1 MKHAHDMD
9 LRDMLDE
16 TARMLGGY
24 ETEAGTKQSFG
35 YEVQLVYISVNILKA
50 LHDQT
55 NMPQVRHFYKK
66 LYFNPGLCWDPVDT
80 MASNVIKEEVTGE
93 MMVEESVREVV
104 ARLNIS

>member
-35 YEVQLVYISVNILKA
+35 YEVQLTYHFVNILNVS
-50 LHDQT
+50 

-80 MASNVIKEEVTGE
+80 MQSNVIKEEVTGE

>member
-1 MKHAHDMD
+1 MKHACDMD

-35 YEVQLVYISVNILKA
+35 YEVQLTSKY
-50 LHDQT
+50 LHVSSHLA
-55 NMPQVRHFYKK
+55 NLPQVRHFYKK

-80 MASNVIKEEVTGE
+80 MGSNVIKEDVTGE
-93 MMVEESVREVV
+93 MTVEESVREVV
-104 ARLNIS
+104 TRLNISQ

>member
-35 YEVQLVYISVNILKA
+35 YEVHLTFKLACIITSSKFK
-50 LHDQT
+50 
-55 NMPQVRHFYKK
+55 VRHFYKK
-66 LYFNPGLCWDPVDT
+66 LYFNPGLCWDPVGT
-80 MASNVIKEEVTGE
+80 MGSNVIKEEVTGE
-93 MMVEESVREVV
+93 MTVEESVREVV
-104 ARLNIS
+104 TRLKISQ

>member
-35 YEVQLVYISVNILKA
+35 YEVQLTYHSVNILKCIN
-50 LHDQT
+50 QMT
-55 NMPQVRHFYKK
+55 QVRHFYKK

-80 MASNVIKEEVTGE
+80 MGSNVIKEDVTGE
-93 MMVEESVREVV
+93 MTVEESVREAV
-104 ARLNIS
+104 AGLKISKP